1 MRMRVSRI
9 LAAVAA
15 VALLVAPTAAFAE
28 GAASFPDFSA
38 SAWWAPG
45 MYTAAALGLVQGV
58 GQPNGQATLDPA
70 GTVTRAQWATMLVRA
85 GGYAHP
91 VPSGAQ
97 PFTDLS
103 ASDWFAPYVD
113 SLVKAGVVRPGSG
126 AYPGGDFKPNAPIS
140 RAQAAA
146 WAGRVLRQR
155 GASLKS
161 LGTLQPVTVANAATQ
176 TALNKG
182 AVPWGQM
189 HWASVTLP
197 SAQQSVT
204 FSDLP
209 TTTPGYTS
217 IMDAARYGVIDGFP
231 GGTFQPDGTL
241 TRAQSA
247 KMVAIMVNELTAQP
261 PTLADLMGVAQH
273 VDDTFAVGMASL
285 PAGPVTAAQAAQ
297 ALQTAGL
304 PKYATPAAL
313 DGPDGMVQAVVEGR
327 KQIGNESHIVMHVE
341 ACHSVF
347 AGTTVAEL
355 ECAQTLQMIRVNGSA
370 LWPQPIQQG
379 SDIYFALRGG
389 QWQQTQIQIFSS
401 VPPWAAQALGK

>member
-1 MRMRVSRI
+1 MRVSRVLLSAV
-9 LAAVAA
+9 LAAVVVAA
-15 VALLVAPTAAFAE
+15 PAGAVFAE
-28 GAASFPDFSA
+28 GAASFPDFQA
-38 SAWWAPG
+38 SAWWAPA
-45 MYTAAALGLVQGV
+45 MYTATALGLIQGE
-58 GQPNGQATLDPA
+58 GNASGPATLDPN
-70 GTVTRAQWATMLVRA
+70 GMVTRAQWATMLVRA

-91 VPSGAQ
+91 TPTGTE
-97 PFTDLS
+97 PFADIS

-113 SLVKAGVVRPGSG
+113 ALVADGVIHPQSG
-126 AYPGGDFKPNAPIS
+126 AYPSGDFRPNAPIS

-146 WAGRVLRQR
+146 WAGRVLAQR
-155 GASLKS
+155 GASLKA
-161 LGTLQPVTVANAATQ
+161 LGTLQSVTVANAATQ

-182 AVPWGQM
+182 AVTWGQM

-197 SAQQSVT
+197 SAPQSVT

-209 TTTPGYTS
+209 PTTPGYTS
-217 IMDAARYGVIDGFP
+217 IMEAARYGVIDGFP
-231 GGTFQPDGTL
+231 GGTFQPDDTL
-241 TRAQSA
+241 TRAEAA

-261 PTLADLMGVAQH
+261 PTLADLMGVAQQ
-273 VDDTFAVGMASL
+273 VDDTFAAGMASL

>member
-1 MRMRVSRI
+1 MRVSRVLLSAV
-9 LAAVAA
+9 LAAAVVAA
-15 VALLVAPTAAFAE
+15 PALCSAE
-28 GAASFPDFSA
+28 GAASFPDFSSA
-38 SAWWAPG
+38 AWWAPG
-45 MYTAAALGLVQGV
+45 MYTATALGLIQGV
-58 GQPNGQATLDPA
+58 GQPSGAATLDPN
-70 GTVTRAQWATMLVRA
+70 GVVTRAQWAALMVRV

-91 VPSGAQ
+91 APTGTE
-97 PFTDLS
+97 PFADVS
-103 ASDWFAPYVD
+103 ASDWYAPYVD
-113 SLVKAGVVRPGSG
+113 ALVKAGVIHPQSG
-126 AYPGGDFKPNAPIS
+126 AYTRGVFDPNAPIS

-146 WAGRVLRQR
+146 WAGRVLQQR
-155 GASLKS
+155 GASLADIGK
-161 LGTLQPVTVANAATQ
+161 LQPVTVANAATQ

-197 SAQQSVT
+197 SAPQSVT
-204 FSDLP
+204 FGDLP

-217 IMDAARYGVIDGFP
+217 IIEAARYGVIDGFP
-231 GGTFQPDGTL
+231 GGTFQPDATL
-241 TRAQSA
+241 TRAEAA

-273 VDDTFAVGMASL
+273 VDDTFAAGMASL

-304 PKYATPAAL
+304 PKYAAPAAL
-313 DGPDGMVQAVVEGR
+313 DGPDGMVHAVVEGR
-327 KQIGNESHIVMHVE
+327 KQIGNESHILMHVD
-341 ACHSVF
+341 ACHPVF
-347 AGTTVAEL
+347 LGTTVAEL

-379 SDIYFALRGG
+379 TDIYFAQEAGRWLE
-389 QWQQTQIQIFSS
+389 TQIQIFSS